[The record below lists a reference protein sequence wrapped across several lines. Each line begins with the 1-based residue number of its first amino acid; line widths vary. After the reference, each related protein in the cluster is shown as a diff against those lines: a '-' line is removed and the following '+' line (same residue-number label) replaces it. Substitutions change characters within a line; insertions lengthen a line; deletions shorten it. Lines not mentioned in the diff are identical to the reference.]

1 MGGEGEVNMVR
12 LEVPARIYERAIRE
26 MDAHHRPMW
35 AVMDIVPG
43 SKWRIHATPWDR
55 VEDAWRAEELLRTL
69 REALRAAR
77 PKAR

>member
-12 LEVPARIYERAIRE
+12 LEVPARIYERVIRE

-43 SKWRIHATPWDR
+43 SKWRIHTTPW
-55 VEDAWRAEELLRTL
+55 EKAETLWRTEGLLRAL
-69 REALRAAR
+69 RDALRAAR